1 MHLVR
6 GSLLV
11 LVVVT
16 FACTSTPSSG
26 PPDQNSPSATASEQT
41 PEPSAQI
48 ASDNSPSPT
57 AQESAPPREEP
68 GVVASPVPP
77 TPRGT
82 IAPPEPSPIPP
93 EDAVAVK
100 GLLIHPDRTPA
111 KNVCIIVGPQPIRC
125 AAISGADGQF
135 VVQLPKQYPVT
146 WTVRYFVNGA
156 EIGHQSITGPFS
168 EATVQMPA
176 FSIP

>member
-26 PPDQNSPSATASEQT
+26 PPDQTSPSATASEQT
-41 PEPSAQI
+41 SEPSAQI

-57 AQESAPPREEP
+57 PEASAREEP

-146 WTVRYFVNGA
+146 WTVRYFVNGT